1 MQKILFICFA
11 FCLISIASLA
21 NENNA
26 AIKNAEHKKHTE
38 NKRVVVKKKK
48 KATAKKAVT
57 RSKSRTAKKTV
68 KKTTP
73 KKKVVKSSVKA
84 TPLDEF
90 TRNKGKFEWPMEVVN
105 VKTGFGLYAIGDSRI
120 MGNNPGLTL
129 EAAEGATVKTIHE
142 GVVKDLF
149 QIEDSWGVII
159 QHGNYYTVYGNLSSV
174 HVSKADI
181 IETGT
186 IIGTAA
192 SNGNGNSELEFLI
205 MNKEKNIDPA
215 PWIRKN

>member
-1 MQKILFICFA
+1 MQKILFTCFA

-21 NENNA
+21 NENNS
-26 AIKNAEHKKHTE
+26 AIKNAEDKKHTE
-38 NKRVVVKKKK
+38 YKRVVVKKKK
-48 KATAKKAVT
+48 KSTAKKAVT
-57 RSKSRTAKKTV
+57 RTKSAKKTV
-68 KKTTP
+68 KKTAT
-73 KKKVVKSSVKA
+73 KKQIIKKTVKA
-84 TPLDEF
+84 TPQDEF
-90 TRNKGKFEWPMEVVN
+90 SRNKGKFEWPMDVVSI
-105 VKTGFGLYAIGDSRI
+105 KTGFGPYAIGDSRI

-149 QIEDSWGVII
+149 QIEGSWGVII
-159 QHGNYYTVYGNLSSV
+159 QHGNYYTVYGNLSTV
-174 HVSKADI
+174 NVSKADI
-181 IETGT
+181 IDSGT

-192 SNGNGNSELEFLI
+192 SNSNGNSELEFLL

>member
-1 MQKILFICFA
+1 MQRILFICFA

-21 NENNA
+21 NENNS
-26 AIKNAEHKKHTE
+26 AIKNAENKKHTE
-38 NKRVVVKKKK
+38 YKRVVVKKKK
-48 KATAKKAVT
+48 KSTVKKAVT
-57 RSKSRTAKKTV
+57 KSRTTKKTV
-68 KKTTP
+68 KKTTT
-73 KKKVVKSSVKA
+73 KKKVVKKTVKA
-84 TPLDEF
+84 TPQDEF
-90 TRNKGKFEWPMEVVN
+90 SRNKGKFEWPMDVVS
-105 VKTGFGLYAIGDSRI
+105 VKTGFGPYAIGDSRI

-149 QIEDSWGVII
+149 QIEGSWGVII

-174 HVSKADI
+174 NVSKADI
-181 IETGT
+181 IDSGT

-192 SNGNGNSELEFLI
+192 SNSNGNSELEFLL

>member
-1 MQKILFICFA
+1 MQRILFTCFA

-21 NENNA
+21 NENNS
-26 AIKNAEHKKHTE
+26 AIKNAEDKKHTE
-38 NKRVVVKKKK
+38 YKRVVVKKKK
-48 KATAKKAVT
+48 KSTAKKAVT
-57 RSKSRTAKKTV
+57 RTKSAKKTV
-68 KKTTP
+68 KKTAT
-73 KKKVVKSSVKA
+73 KKQIIKKTVKA
-84 TPLDEF
+84 TPQDEF
-90 TRNKGKFEWPMEVVN
+90 SRNKGKFEWPMDVVSI
-105 VKTGFGLYAIGDSRI
+105 KTGFGPYAIGDSRI

-149 QIEDSWGVII
+149 QIEGSWGVII
-159 QHGNYYTVYGNLSSV
+159 QHGNYYTVYGNLSTV
-174 HVSKADI
+174 NVSKADI
-181 IETGT
+181 IDSGT

-192 SNGNGNSELEFLI
+192 SNSNGNSELEFLL